1 MKITNI
7 LYHRNGSGCCEGF
20 TQVFFSAD
28 RKLKNMMAIAFEH
41 TSQLAIVN
49 LDDLTAKF
57 DGDYYRANIVT
68 AISVWSNSWVGDAIV
83 YTQKFPFEVK

>member
-20 TQVFFSAD
+20 TQVFFSEG
-28 RKLKNMMAIAFEH
+28 RKLKNMMAILFED
-41 TSQLAIVN
+41 TSKMGLIN
-49 LDDLTAKF
+49 LDDPTAKF
-57 DGDYYRANIVT
+57 DADYYRPTLESALKTYWVT
-68 AISVWSNSWVGDAIV
+68 FDHTVGA